1 MSRSVTMHAK
11 MRLFASRWLVAICVM
26 VGLVGQLF
34 LQSHAQLGEMPRAT
48 LERLTGL
55 HIGPA
60 LKSPACPDMDDA
72 MVMPDDDERHDP
84 AHHSHDDNNGF
95 CPLCPLL
102 QLPDIAFIGV
112 FVALS
117 IMLLAKRQIYHDRA
131 PRAPPAGVFTGL
143 PHTRGPPLS
152 LSCLY

>member
-1 MSRSVTMHAK
+1 MSRSATTHAK

-72 MVMPDDDERHDP
+72 MVMSADDEGHDP
-84 AHHSHDDNNGF
+84 AHHSMMTTTGS
-95 CPLCPLL
+95 
-102 QLPDIAFIGV
+102 
-112 FVALS
+112 ALS
-117 IMLLAKRQIYHDRA
+117 ARCCNCLIS
-131 PRAPPAGVFTGL
+131 
-143 PHTRGPPLS
+143 PLS
-152 LSCLY
+152 EFLLP